1 MIKALPGLVALL
13 IVLAT
18 PAVRGQEYTVESIEQ
33 GPEQAELSADV
44 VALMSEQGIRV
55 KRGTRTVAEVWLRK
69 QLPLDPSFEKSM
81 ERLYPFQSGDLLG
94 VLHFGR
100 RGSDFR
106 DQQISSGWYTLR
118 FALQPVDGNHVG
130 TSPTRDFFVLVGAT
144 EDTAEKA
151 WSDDELN
158 QASAGAAG
166 SSHPA
171 MLCLQ
176 APQESGDALSIRHD
190 ESKDWWI
197 VRAQGTG
204 VDADG
209 QTQQVPLEFVIA
221 GHALE

>member
-1 MIKALPGLVALL
+1 MIKALPGLVVLL
-13 IVLAT
+13 ILLAT
-18 PAVRGQEYTVESIEQ
+18 PAARGQEYSVETIDE
-33 GPEQAELSADV
+33 GPEQGELSADV
-44 VALMSEQGIRV
+44 AALLLDQGIRV
-55 KRGTRTVAEVWLRK
+55 KRGTRTIAEIWLRK
-69 QLPLDPSFEKSM
+69 ELPMDPTFEKSM
-81 ERLYPFQSGDLLG
+81 QRLYPFKSGDLIG

-130 TSPTRDFFVLVGAT
+130 TSPTRDFLVLVDAG
-144 EDTAEKA
+144 EDAAEKA

-171 MLCLQ
+171 MICLQ
-176 APQESGDALSIRHD
+176 APQDSGEALSIRHD

-209 QTQQVPLEFVIA
+209 KTQQVPLEFVIA